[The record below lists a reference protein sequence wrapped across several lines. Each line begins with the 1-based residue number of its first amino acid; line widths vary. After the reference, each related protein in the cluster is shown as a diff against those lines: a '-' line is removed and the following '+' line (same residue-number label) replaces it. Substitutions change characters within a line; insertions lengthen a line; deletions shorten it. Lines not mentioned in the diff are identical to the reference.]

1 MKTFKAHTKYTKL
14 TKSTRCA
21 CAASGMMI
29 FFETEEHK
37 NRLYLCTYVTFVLMS
52 KKSRYALAAS
62 GVISCEQSNATS
74 SWIL

>member
-21 CAASGMMI
+21 CAASGMRI

-52 KKSRYALAAS
+52 KNKSLRPRYHPDADTR
-62 GVISCEQSNATS
+62 QSRHTRVYDA
-74 SWIL
+74 